1 MLERTGIAIIKND
14 SDDEGIVLFGLLYW
28 NIRQSSSS
36 GSLQKTKE
44 SITRE
49 KNHRSI
55 QLMKMMEYF
64 LKDRNLNSMINRKD
78 NMFQLSQ
85 VYSKKVELAL

>member
-1 MLERTGIAIIKND
+1 MIRA
-14 SDDEGIVLFGLLYW
+14 LFCLGSF
-28 NIRQSSSS
+28 IETSGSMSSSS

-55 QLMKMMEYF
+55 QLMKVMEYF

-85 VYSKKVELAL
+85 VYSRKVELAL